1 MLVRLFI
8 EERRICN
15 SGSISLMPRFCG
27 NPLILIRLFE
37 PSPKRSLCK
46 RKNSFTIL
54 LALLRTT
61 ATPVF
66 LRIVTA
72 NLLTLHRLSAAR
84 RTKCAV
90 SDCFVHFAPR
100 KSPLLSLSC
109 FFRVRVIGH
118 IIPAAVF
125 WAVAARILS
134 HSAGL
139 YGETLPAFC
148 PSAPYDF
155 PARGCSHPHEKP
167 MRSFSAFVVR
177 LVSSFHLSSLF

>member
-1 MLVRLFI
+1 MMLVRLFI
-8 EERRICN
+8 EERRICS

-90 SDCFVHFAPR
+90 SECFVHFAPR

-125 WAVAARILS
+125 WAVAAGILS
-134 HSAGL
+134 HSCRSIRRDSSCL
-139 YGETLPAFC
+139 LPAC
-148 PSAPYDF
+148 A
-155 PARGCSHPHEKP
+155 
-167 MRSFSAFVVR
+167 
-177 LVSSFHLSSLF
+177 L